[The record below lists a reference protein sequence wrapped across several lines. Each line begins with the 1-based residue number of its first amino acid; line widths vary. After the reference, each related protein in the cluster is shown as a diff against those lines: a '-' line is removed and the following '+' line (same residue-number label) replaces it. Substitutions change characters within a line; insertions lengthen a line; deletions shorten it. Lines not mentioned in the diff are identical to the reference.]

1 MVSPRRRPQGR
12 QNDGDIMKR
21 RTFDALVASAGV
33 ALAVVLLAAG
43 GLLTWGHSFI
53 HNQVRSQLAAEK
65 IYFPPAAAFA
75 AAKPGTEVTPGMRPY
90 LAKYAGQQM
99 LTGDQAG
106 AYANHFIAIHLQ
118 EIGGGLT
125 YSQLSAKAIA
135 DPSNTVLAGQV
146 ATVFKGETLRGLLLN
161 AYAFGKMGTIAG
173 IAAIVAFAGAA
184 FMLILAALGLVHLKR
199 TPPEAE
205 VLPTL
210 TERSSGHPVTV

>member
-1 MVSPRRRPQGR
+1 
-12 QNDGDIMKR
+12 MKR

-65 IYFPPAAAFA
+65 IFFPPNSAFL
-75 AAKPGTEVTPGMRPY
+75 AAKPGTEVTPGMLPY
-90 LAKYAGQQM
+90 LQKYAGQQM

-106 AYANHFIAIHLQ
+106 AYANHFIAVHLQ

-125 YSQLSAKAIA
+125 YSQLSAKAMA
-135 DPSNTVLAGQV
+135 APTNTVLAGQV

-184 FMLILAALGLVHLKR
+184 FMLILSALGLAHLKR
-199 TPPEAE
+199 TPAAAE

-210 TERSSGHPVTV
+210 NEHAPKPVVTV